1 MLAVYDTA
9 TGTVR
14 PFASRVPGQV
24 SAYVCGITPYAEAHL
39 GHARPAV
46 VWDVI
51 TRHLQHRG
59 YRVTLVVNITDVDDR
74 LIERAAATGV
84 PVAALAEEN
93 AARYLADMR
102 RLGVED
108 PTYLS
113 RATENLEPIVTLI
126 ERLLARGAA
135 YQAGGDVYMRVRAIP
150 DYGALSHRRLD
161 DLLAGVRIT
170 PNPRKEDPLD
180 FALWKAERPGEP
192 SWPAPF
198 GRGRPGW
205 HIECSAMAW
214 RYLGSWV
221 DLHGG
226 GVDLVFPHHE
236 NERVQTRAALGA
248 EEAPG
253 VGYWVHNGMVT
264 ISGVKMSKSLGNGTA
279 LADLIQR
286 HGAAAVRGY
295 LLSVHYRS
303 PLEFSEAGMTE
314 VAHGLDRVTRL
325 WDAVQDAPP
334 AAAPL
339 RGELGEVLSQFPMR
353 LDAALDADF
362 NTPAALGHLFDMVR
376 AANSHIADGAGPAAG
391 LARRNLLVARDA
403 LGLLLPGRESA
414 SALHEPASGPP
425 AAVAALV
432 AERTEAR
439 TAGDFARADA
449 LRREIHAAGW
459 VVEDRRDGPV
469 VRPRSAT

>member
-9 TGTVR
+9 TGAMR
-14 PFASRVPGQV
+14 PFGSRVPGQV
-24 SAYVCGITPYAEAHL
+24 TAYVCGITPYAEAHL

-74 LIERAAATGV
+74 LIERAAAAGV
-84 PVAALAEEN
+84 SVAALAEEN

-113 RATENLEPIVTLI
+113 RATENLEAIQTLI
-126 ERLLARGAA
+126 ERLLANGAA
-135 YQAGGDVYMRVRAIP
+135 YQAGGDVYMRVRSIS
-150 DYGALSHRRLD
+150 DYGALSHRRID
-161 DLLAGVRIT
+161 DLLVGVRIT
-170 PNPRKEDPLD
+170 PNPHKEDPLD
-180 FALWKAERPGEP
+180 FALWKGERSGEP

-236 NERVQTRAALGA
+236 NERVQTRAALDPQ
-248 EEAPG
+248 EAPG

-264 ISGVKMSKSLGNGTA
+264 TSGVKMSKSLGNGAA
-279 LADLIQR
+279 LSELIQR
-286 HGAAAVRGY
+286 YGAAAVRGY

-303 PLEFSEAGMTE
+303 PLEYSEAGIIE
-314 VAHGLDRVTRL
+314 FARGLDRVARL
-325 WDAVQDAPP
+325 WDAVEDAPP
-334 AAAPL
+334 AAEPIA
-339 RGELGEVLSQFPMR
+339 GELGETLSRFPMR
-353 LDAALDADF
+353 LDEALDADF
-362 NTPAALGHLFDMVR
+362 NTAAALGHLFDMVR
-376 AANSHIADGAGPAAG
+376 AANTLIADGSHAAAG
-391 LARRNLLVARDA
+391 LARRNLLVARGA
-403 LGLLLPGRESA
+403 LGLPLAGGS
-414 SALHEPASGPP
+414 PAAVPGPP
-425 AAVAALV
+425 ADVATLV
-432 AERTEAR
+432 DERSTAR
-439 TAGDFARADA
+439 AAGDFARADA

-459 VVEDRRDGPV
+459 VVEDSREGPV
-469 VRPRSAT
+469 LRPRSEA

>member
-102 RLGVED
+102 RLGVEE

-135 YQAGGDVYMRVRAIP
+135 YQAGGDVYMRVRSIP

-161 DLLAGVRIT
+161 DLLVGVRIT
-170 PNPRKEDPLD
+170 PNPHKADPLD
-180 FALWKAERPGEP
+180 FALWKGARPGEP

-198 GRGRPGW
+198 GWGRPGW

-214 RYLGSWV
+214 RYLGNWV

-236 NERVQTRAALGA
+236 NERVQTRAALDPQDG
-248 EEAPG
+248 PG

-264 ISGVKMSKSLGNGTA
+264 TSGVKMSKSLGNGTA
-279 LADLIQR
+279 LSDLIQR

-303 PLEFSEAGMTE
+303 PLEFSEAGMIE
-314 VAHGLDRVTRL
+314 VARGLDRVARL
-325 WDAVQDAPP
+325 WDTVKDAPP

-339 RGELGEVLSQFPMR
+339 PGELGETLFQFPMR

-376 AANSHIADGAGPAAG
+376 AANSLIADGTLAAFG

-403 LGLLLPGRESA
+403 LGLVLTTGGSAGPPRE
-414 SALHEPASGPP
+414 LASGPP

-432 AERTEAR
+432 AERTKAR
-439 TAGDFARADA
+439 AAGDFTRADA
-449 LRREIHAAGW
+449 LRHKIQDAGW

-469 VRPRSAT
+469 LRPRREA

>member
-9 TGTVR
+9 TGAVR
-14 PFASRVPGQV
+14 PFVSRVPGHAT
-24 SAYVCGITPYAEAHL
+24 AYVCGITPYAEAHL

-74 LIERAAATGV
+74 LIERAALAGV

-102 RLGVED
+102 RLGVLD

-113 RATENLEPIVTLI
+113 RATENLDPIVALI

-135 YQAGGDVYMRVRAIP
+135 YCAGGDVYMRVRSVP
-150 DYGALSHRRLD
+150 DYGALSHRKLD
-161 DLLAGVRIT
+161 DLRSGVRIT
-170 PNPRKEDPLD
+170 PNPHKEDPLD
-180 FALWKAERPGEP
+180 FALWKGERPGEP

-236 NERVQTRAALGA
+236 NERVQTRAALDSQDT
-248 EEAPG
+248 PG

-264 ISGVKMSKSLGNGTA
+264 SSGVKMSKSLGNGTA

-286 HGAAAVRGY
+286 HGPAAVRGY

-303 PLEFSEAGMTE
+303 PLEFSEAGLVE
-314 VAHGLDRVTRL
+314 FARGLDRVGRL
-325 WDAVQDAPP
+325 WEAVQEAPP

-339 RGELGEVLSQFPMR
+339 GGELGEALSQFPLR

-376 AANSHIADGAGPAAG
+376 AANGLIAGGSQAAAG
-391 LARRNLLVARDA
+391 LARRNLLLAREA
-403 LGLLLPGRESA
+403 LGLVLPGDQPSGA
-414 SALHEPASGPP
+414 SAGPP

-432 AERTEAR
+432 AERAAAR
-439 TAGDFARADA
+439 MAGDFARADA
-449 LRREIHAAGW
+449 LRGAIQAAGW

-469 VRPRSAT
+469 VRPRSET

>member
-14 PFASRVPGQV
+14 PFASRVPGRV

-74 LIERAAATGV
+74 LIERAAANGV

-126 ERLLARGAA
+126 ERLLARGDA
-135 YQAGGDVYMRVRAIP
+135 YQAGGDVYMRVRSIP

-161 DLLAGVRIT
+161 ELLAGVRIT
-170 PNPRKEDPLD
+170 PNPHKEDPLD
-180 FALWKAERPGEP
+180 FALWKGERPGEP
-192 SWPAPF
+192 SWPTPF

-214 RYLGSWV
+214 RYLGHWV

-236 NERVQTRAALGA
+236 NERVQTRAALDPGDQ
-248 EEAPG
+248 PG

-264 ISGVKMSKSLGNGTA
+264 TSGVKMSKSLGNGAA
-279 LADLIQR
+279 LSALIQR

-303 PLEFSEAGMTE
+303 PLEYSEAGLIE
-314 VAHGLDRVTRL
+314 FARGLDRIVRL

-334 AAAPL
+334 ASAPL
-339 RGELGEVLSQFPMR
+339 PGELGGTLAQFPER

-376 AANSHIADGAGPAAG
+376 AANSLMAGGSSSAAG
-391 LARRNLLVARDA
+391 LARRNLLVAREA
-403 LGLLLPGRESA
+403 LGLMLPGGRLAGELNEA
-414 SALHEPASGPP
+414 ASGPP

-432 AERTEAR
+432 AERTKAR
-439 TAGDFARADA
+439 AVGDFTRADA

-459 VVEDRRDGPV
+459 VVEDRRAGPV
-469 VRPRSAT
+469 VRPRSEA